1 MCGYMIMILQ
11 VRSQKDGLRFELQ
24 ENKRY
29 TEALK
34 QNFEKESE
42 KIKVTDDDFSKTKES
57 LKRLNENAKEVEKIW
72 NDIKQSM
79 EKFFSVKVCF

>member
-1 MCGYMIMILQ
+1 MQLYMILQ
-11 VRSQKDGLRFELQ
+11 VRSQRDGLHFELQ

-34 QNFEKESE
+34 LNFEKESE
-42 KIKVTDDDFSKTKES
+42 KIKATDDDFSKTKES

-72 NDIKQSM
+72 NDIKQNM